1 MKIHTS
7 YSVKIKKDDGDHIAC
22 YRAFEDTVKK
32 YRQAVDFF
40 IDVCLKEADTFSG
53 TASSF
58 DKLRKMEKMTVSTQR
73 TSSSRIRFRSR
84 VLQVSELSPPR
95 RYQRGNRQS
104 KFILQPA

>member
-40 IDVCLKEADTFSG
+40 IDVCLKEEDTFSG

-58 DKLRKMEKMTVSTQR
+58 DKLRKMEKMTVSTKEHPHPAYDFGAGFLVFLF
-73 TSSSRIRFRSR
+73 SRAHSGIPSR
-84 VLQVSELSPPR
+84 
-95 RYQRGNRQS
+95 
-104 KFILQPA
+104 